1 MTPILHFLRALFAR
15 LHTASPEESYL
26 AEAVDLVDL
35 EHRMAT
41 LEQRR
46 RPVFGF

>member
-1 MTPILHFLRALFAR
+1 MTPLLHFLRSLFAHLR
-15 LHTASPEESYL
+15 ATPEDTYL

-35 EHRMAT
+35 EHRMAA

-46 RPVFGF
+46 RPIFGF